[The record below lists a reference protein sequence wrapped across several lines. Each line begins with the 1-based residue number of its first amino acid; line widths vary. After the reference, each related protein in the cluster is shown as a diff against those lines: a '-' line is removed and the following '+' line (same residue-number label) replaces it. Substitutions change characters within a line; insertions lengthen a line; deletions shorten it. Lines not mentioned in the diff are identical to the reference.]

1 MKEEDGK
8 LSSGSRLFDQRET
21 RLSCLFHAEPQEGTA
36 TIILRI
42 AKKPAEAAVR
52 LEKGFE
58 APMGKRG
65 AGEDCTGSVSAC
77 YPLRFGPKLLEE
89 VCRVEIAA
97 CLCNQALTVDP
108 KENGRWECD
117 LSVCGW

>member
-1 MKEEDGK
+1 MRNPK
-8 LSSGSRLFDQRET
+8 R
-21 RLSCLFHAEPQEGTA
+21 
-36 TIILRI
+36 
-42 AKKPAEAAVR
+42 VR
-52 LEKGFE
+52 LQLFYELRKKTLKQQFAWKRVSKPRWEKG
-58 APMGKRG
+58 AR
-65 AGEDCTGSVSAC
+65 GEDCTGSVSAC